1 MSSARDAILGAL
13 RQGLRGTAVPPLPP
27 LRERALP
34 SDQHVATFTSMLTRV
49 GGTVDVVVDLAAA
62 RARLAEL
69 LAEANA
75 HTVACSDAPELRGL
89 LPETVRTL
97 RHDAPRD
104 ALLAA
109 DCGLT
114 SAQFAIAETGTLVLC
129 SGDERHRLASLLPA
143 RHICLL
149 PRARLRGTLAEV
161 LATVHRDGAP
171 SSRTITFVTGPSR
184 TADIELTL
192 VVGVHGPK
200 FLHVLLLYYEH

>member
-13 RQGLRGTAVPPLPP
+13 RTGLRGAAVPPLPVV
-27 LRERALP
+27 RERTSA
-34 SDQHVATFTSMLTRV
+34 SEQHLATFTSMLTRV
-49 GGTVDVVVDLAAA
+49 GGTVDVVADPAAA
-62 RARLAEL
+62 RTRIAAL
-69 LAEANA
+69 LAENGVR
-75 HTVACSDAPELRGL
+75 TVACSDAPELRGL
-89 LPETVRTL
+89 LPEATTAL
-97 RHDAPRD
+97 PHDAPRD

-143 RHICLL
+143 RHVCVL
-149 PRARLRGTLAEV
+149 PRSRLRGTLAEV
-161 LATVHRDGAP
+161 LAAVHHDGAP

-200 FLHVLLLYYEH
+200 FLHVIVIDDA

>member
-1 MSSARDAILGAL
+1 MSSAREAILGAL

-27 LRERALP
+27 LHERTLP
-34 SDQHVATFTSMLTRV
+34 SEQHLATFTSMLTRV
-49 GGTVDVVVDLAAA
+49 GGTVDVVADLAAA
-62 RARLAEL
+62 RARLAAL
-69 LAEANA
+69 LAEADA
-75 HTVACSDAPELRGL
+75 QTVACSDAPELRDL
-89 LPETVRTL
+89 LPAAVRTL
-97 RHDAPRD
+97 PHDAPRD

-114 SAQFAIAETGTLVLC
+114 SAQFGIAETGTLVLC

-149 PRARLRGTLAEV
+149 PRSRLCGTLAEV
-161 LATVHRDGAP
+161 LAAVHRDGP
-171 SSRTITFVTGPSR
+171 PRSRTITFVTGPSR

-200 FLHVLLLYYEH
+200 FLHVLLLDDAR

>member
-34 SDQHVATFTSMLTRV
+34 GEQHVATFTSMLTRV
-49 GGTVDVVVDLAAA
+49 GGTVDVVQGRAAA

-69 LAEANA
+69 LAEAKA
-75 HTVACSDAPELRGL
+75 QTVACSDAPELRDL
-89 LPETVRTL
+89 LPKAVRTL
-97 RHDAPRD
+97 PHDAPRSE
-104 ALLAA
+104 LLAA

-114 SAQFAIAETGTLVLC
+114 SAQFGIAETGTLVLC

-149 PRARLRGTLAEV
+149 PRSRLCGTLAEV
-161 LATVHRDGAP
+161 LAKVHRDGAP

-200 FLHVLLLYYEH
+200 FLHVLLLDDEH